1 MKVHAPD
8 GHAFMAAIGAR
19 CNYRSAENRLAFD
32 GLAWDE
38 LARWQAQAVAPGNGL
53 AWEVHAGRVPME
65 RLATLMEPFSALIN
79 EQPLDSLDIPRMR
92 YELQGYTTWYADMD
106 RRGGEHFLV
115 LLRDGDQVAA
125 MCDAS
130 WDARFPERVYQQLTA
145 VARPWRGKGLAKGVK
160 AAMLALVRERHA
172 QVRTMITHNA
182 EVNAPMLS
190 INGRLGF
197 ALHRQDATYQIGS
210 GDLKSFLS

>member
-1 MKVHAPD
+1 
-8 GHAFMAAIGAR
+8 
-19 CNYRSAENRLAFD
+19 
-32 GLAWDE
+32 
-38 LARWQAQAVAPGNGL
+38 
-53 AWEVHAGRVPME
+53 
-65 RLATLMEPFSALIN
+65 
-79 EQPLDSLDIPRMR
+79 MR

-172 QVRTMITHNA
+172 QVRTMVTHNA

-190 INGRLGF
+190 INRRLGF

-210 GDLKSFLS
+210 DDLKSFLS